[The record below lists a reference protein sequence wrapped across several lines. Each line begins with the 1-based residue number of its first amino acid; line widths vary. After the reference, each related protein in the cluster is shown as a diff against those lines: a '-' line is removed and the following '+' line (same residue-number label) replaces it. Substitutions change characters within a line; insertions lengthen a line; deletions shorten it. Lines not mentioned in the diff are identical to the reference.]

1 MIYLV
6 NTSIMQKE
14 LLRKIKKLESKKQ
27 RNESKIKNFES
38 ENKKIVAE
46 LKRMYEINERFEKAN
61 DDVLNILANEESL
74 EHPV

>member
-6 NTSIMQKE
+6 NYLIMQKE
-14 LLRKIKKLESKKQ
+14 LLKKIKKLESKKQ
-27 RNESKIKNFES
+27 RNESKIKNFEL